1 MDYKELLK
9 KFVQAACDAEGV
21 KPEYFMLRAFH
32 EDDFSKEELEELARL
47 ENDRGW

>member
-21 KPEYFMLRAFH
+21 TYDEYLQV
-32 EDDFSKEELEELARL
+32 KEYWLSQGVKTYL
-47 ENDRGW
+47 

>member
-21 KPEYFMLRAFH
+21 SYNYFIEWTEIEFT
-32 EDDFSKEELEELARL
+32 KEEIQELEMIYCDWSE
-47 ENDRGW
+47 